1 METIKLSSLAIKI
14 FSFQG
19 ERAGGMIQCEAVT
32 APGYARKANVRTR
45 YFARDTFLVQNN
57 MAARA
62 GNDRKLA
69 LQDLT
74 VDN

>member
-1 METIKLSSLAIKI
+1 
-14 FSFQG
+14 
-19 ERAGGMIQCEAVT
+19 MIQCEAVT